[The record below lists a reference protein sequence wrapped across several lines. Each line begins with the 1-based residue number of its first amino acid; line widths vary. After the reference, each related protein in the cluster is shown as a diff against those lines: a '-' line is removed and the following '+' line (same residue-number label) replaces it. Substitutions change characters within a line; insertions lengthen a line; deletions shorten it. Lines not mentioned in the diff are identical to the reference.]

1 LYPSLFSL
9 PFFPST
15 FITHPIYFVYS
26 HNIQNPLSE
35 PRAEIVIQ
43 RVDAVKECMLKR
55 WLQVLMEVKEKE
67 KKMYEEATK
76 IELADT

>member
-1 LYPSLFSL
+1 
-9 PFFPST
+9 
-15 FITHPIYFVYS
+15 
-26 HNIQNPLSE
+26 
-35 PRAEIVIQ
+35 
-43 RVDAVKECMLKR
+43 MLKR